1 MKKFFK
7 YFVLPASLILIL
19 VIGIFGYNFYVNFD
33 LPDVSQL
40 KEYSPPV
47 TSKIYSRDG
56 KVLMETG
63 REKRELVQLG
73 ELPQILVDAFIAAE
87 DSNFYHHN
95 GVHYLGMIRAAIV
108 NLRSGRIAQG
118 GSTITQQVAKS
129 LLLTNEKT
137 FTRKFKDII
146 LAQEIEKK
154 FTKDEILYMYLNQVY
169 FGGGYYGVKAAI
181 KGYFEKEIKDVTVAE
196 AALIAGLLVAPGR
209 YSPYLKP
216 KFAKQR
222 QTYVLSRLLADK
234 KISAFEHQKALEE
247 NIRLRNKKKGSLKA
261 TYFTEWI
268 RKRIVELV
276 GKERFLTEGFEIQ
289 TTVSLE
295 LQELAEKSLE
305 RGVREIDKRQGFK
318 GPIKSI
324 GEADIASFII
334 EAQNKF
340 LKSSSNFS
348 YFTPEGERKYE
359 LELNQGNAN
368 ERIKKIN
375 TMIELDNAFQ
385 TELKERFVLGNSKQ
399 DFKYSLDILK
409 SKKDYEAV
417 ILAVN
422 DKKKLLFVD
431 VGGIRGV
438 IPERHHNWAR
448 TRKVSAKRE
457 NNPNYTKLSQYLKV
471 GDVVHVRVDGE
482 KSFALN
488 KLVGKKKLKSSD
500 FKGLAN
506 KQVFRIFRLEQEP
519 DVQASLVSVD
529 PDTGEI
535 LAMVGG
541 TDFSKSQ
548 FNRAIQSK
556 RQPGSA
562 FKPFVYAAALEEG
575 YTPVSKLL
583 DTPQALDGVDENLD
597 WKPRN
602 YDGQFKGFVTFRKCL
617 EQSRNVPTVTLLRDM
632 GLRKTGRYLKKY
644 GFDLNR
650 EIDLSIALGSFGFT
664 LLDITNRYSM
674 FPNGGYKVEPRSI
687 ISIKDQTGKEYEL
700 EKIPENNK
708 ERIYDPQRA
717 YVMTQ
722 LLKGVIQRGTGTSAN
737 YISRYIGG
745 KTGTTNDY
753 IDAWFIG
760 FSKNIVTGVWTGS
773 DDNKTLGYNESG
785 GKAALPIWIDFMEP
799 ALKVIQAN
807 DFDQPQ
813 GIVNLVVDAISG
825 KPTSDLEDGTVKEY
839 FVKGTEP
846 GGEFSPEKKLD
857 EKLDKLQ
864 IIEDEDYF
872 DNQ

>member
-7 YFVLPASLILIL
+7 YFVLPVSLILIL

-33 LPDVSQL
+33 LPDVTQL

-95 GVHYLGMIRAAIV
+95 GVHYLGMVRAAIV
-108 NLRSGRIAQG
+108 NLKSGKLAQG

-137 FTRKFKDII
+137 FTRKLKDII

-154 FTKDEILYMYLNQVY
+154 FSKDEILYMYLNQVY

-196 AALIAGLLVAPGR
+196 SALIAGLLVAPGK

-234 KISAFEHQKALEE
+234 KISESEHQKALEE

-261 TYFTEWI
+261 TYFTEWV

-318 GPIKSI
+318 GPIKQIQESEI
-324 GEADIASFII
+324 PKFII
-334 EAQNKF
+334 ESQESF
-340 LKSSSNFS
+340 LKSSSEFS

-359 LELNQGNAN
+359 LELNQGDEEQRA
-368 ERIKKIN
+368 KKIN
-375 TMIELDNAFQ
+375 TMLDLDSAFKD
-385 TELKERFVLGNSKQ
+385 ESKDKYVLGNSQ
-399 DFKYSLDILK
+399 EDYKYSLDILK
-409 SKKDYEAV
+409 PKTDYEAI

-422 DKKKLLFVD
+422 DKKKLIFVD
-431 VGGIRGV
+431 IGGIRGI
-438 IPERHHNWAR
+438 IPERFHNWAR

-457 NNPNYTKLSQYLKV
+457 DNPVFTKLSQYLKV
-471 GDVVHVRVDGE
+471 GDVVTVRIDGE
-482 KSFALN
+482 NFQALKEVTGQKRLNVSDLKSFA
-488 KLVGKKKLKSSD
+488 S
-500 FKGLAN
+500 
-506 KQVFRIFRLEQEP
+506 KQVFRVFQLDQEP
-519 DVQASLVSVD
+519 DVQASLVSLD

-583 DTPQALDGVDENLD
+583 DTPQALNGVDENLD

-617 EQSRNVPTVTLLRDM
+617 EQSRNVPTVTLLRDL

-644 GFDLNR
+644 GFDLKR

-674 FPNGGYKVEPRSI
+674 FPNGGFKVEPRSI

-700 EKIPENNK
+700 ENIPENNK
-708 ERIYDPQRA
+708 ERVYDPQRA

-737 YISRYIGG
+737 YISRFIGG

-753 IDAWFIG
+753 VDAWFIG

-799 ALKVIQAN
+799 ALKIIKAK
-807 DFDQPQ
+807 DFFEPE
-813 GIVNLVVDAISG
+813 GIVDLVVDATTG

-857 EKLDKLQ
+857 EKLDRLQ